1 MTSTT
6 NAARRAW
13 RGVRKEVASI
23 TAIADRDAGEQV
35 SIYPNPTTGTLLLEG
50 LTERQTIHVM
60 DLLGQV
66 VLSANVGSGTGRV
79 DLGHLA
85 PGTYVLHGNGFTRRV
100 VVQR

>member
-1 MTSTT
+1 
-6 NAARRAW
+6 
-13 RGVRKEVASI
+13 G
-23 TAIADRDAGEQV
+23 IADRYPDEQV

-85 PGTYVLHGNGFTRRV
+85 PGTYVLHGNGFSRRV